1 VEDGFI
7 RSVGLG
13 ARCVPPLSVVV
24 DRAPH
29 IDPTRESGLERILSG
44 PIDEDLIVRAASCGG
59 GWWPGDR

>member
-1 VEDGFI
+1 MGS
-7 RSVGLG
+7 SVPSGW

-44 PIDEDLIVRAASCGG
+44 PIDEDLIVRAASLRGRLVA
-59 GWWPGDR
+59 GDR